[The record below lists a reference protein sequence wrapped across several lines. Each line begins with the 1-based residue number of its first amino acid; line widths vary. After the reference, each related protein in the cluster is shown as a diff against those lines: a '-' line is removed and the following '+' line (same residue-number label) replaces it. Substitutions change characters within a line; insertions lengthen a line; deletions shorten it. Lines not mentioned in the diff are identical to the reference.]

1 MKNTRLSHIIML
13 LVAIVLWQ
21 CNPNKTA
28 SNVQKTIDSV
38 KTSSKTADEFQSNFD
53 SIQKGIPVYYNMYL
67 SVDMS
72 KLFKVEGSVF
82 NASYLNPVGNVSSY
96 LLGGKKALNLGIY
109 AVDLSY
115 LRAYDQLEKSR
126 AYFDAM
132 RKISGDLGIP
142 DDFVLKMSDRFDK
155 NMNRKDSLLKLANE
169 IYRTTDIYLRKND
182 RSSASMLIILGGWT
196 EALYLSSKIT
206 EEVPSNTELISK
218 IADQKSSLDDLLA
231 MLKESKNDKEIADY
245 IIALDA
251 LKVSFDKFVF
261 DEKNPKTSSKQYQ
274 EIVGKINHLRFRIIS

>member
-1 MKNTRLSHIIML
+1 MKNTRLFLLIML
-13 LVAIVLWQ
+13 LIVISVLQ

-28 SNVQKTIDSV
+28 STTQKTVDSGT
-38 KTSSKTADEFQSNFD
+38 TSLKSVDDFKSSFD
-53 SIQKGIPVYYNMYL
+53 STQKGIPVFYNMYL

-72 KLFKVEGSVF
+72 KLFKIEGSVF

-96 LLGGKKALNLGIY
+96 LLTGKKALNLGIF

-115 LRAYDQLEKSR
+115 IRAYDQMEKSR

-142 DDFVLKMSDRFDK
+142 DDFVVKMSDRFDK
-155 NMNRKDSLLKLANE
+155 NMSNKDSLMKLANE
-169 IYRTTDIYLRKND
+169 IYKTTDTYLRKND

-196 EALYLSSKIT
+196 EALYLSSKISQ
-206 EEVPSNTELISK
+206 EIPSNMELISK

-231 MLKESKNDKEIADY
+231 LLREHKNDKEIADY
-245 IIALDA
+245 LIALEA
-251 LKVSFDKFVF
+251 LKGSFDKFVF
-261 DEKNPKTSSKQYQ
+261 DEKNPNSSSRQFQ
-274 EIVGKINHLRFRIIS
+274 EVVGKINHLRSRITS